1 MSDDG
6 VDFRAMM
13 SDYWTSQ
20 WKNVKFPKK
29 GSASTVFDY
38 YLDPKTCGLG
48 VLELQLREDG
58 VTATRF
64 VTRPDAGTT
73 SSRGPRAPTFLVS
86 TTTPR
91 R

>member
-38 YLDPKTCGLG
+38 YLDPKTNDFEPWVLTQC
-48 VLELQLREDG
+48 VELELELD
-58 VTATRF
+58 
-64 VTRPDAGTT
+64 
-73 SSRGPRAPTFLVS
+73 LVLKM
-86 TTTPR
+86 T
-91 R
+91 

>member
-58 VTATRF
+58 VDATRE
-64 VTRPDAGTT
+64 
-73 SSRGPRAPTFLVS
+73 RAPTQERLRALGQEPLLF
-86 TTTPR
+86 
-91 R
+91 

>member
-38 YLDPKTCGLG
+38 YLDPKTNDFEPW
-48 VLELQLREDG
+48 VPTQREK
-58 VTATRF
+58 
-64 VTRPDAGTT
+64 
-73 SSRGPRAPTFLVS
+73 
-86 TTTPR
+86 
-91 R
+91 

>member
-1 MSDDG
+1 MDSIQFASRSPARRVASLDVDG

-38 YLDPKTCGLG
+38 YLDPKTC
-48 VLELQLREDG
+48 
-58 VTATRF
+58 
-64 VTRPDAGTT
+64 
-73 SSRGPRAPTFLVS
+73 
-86 TTTPR
+86 
-91 R
+91 

>member
-1 MSDDG
+1 MRVYASREGAAAVSRRCRSYTGGPLGMSDDG

-38 YLDPKTCGLG
+38 YLDPKTC
-48 VLELQLREDG
+48 
-58 VTATRF
+58 
-64 VTRPDAGTT
+64 
-73 SSRGPRAPTFLVS
+73 
-86 TTTPR
+86 
-91 R
+91 